1 MKNKDV
7 KKYIKYLCYQIDAI
21 EKDISN
27 AYKHIELSTLS
38 LKSVNAI
45 IKQLS
50 EEVYLD
56 ETEKQK
62 ISYQNLKDN
71 KVDVVYETY
80 DGIKKEFN
88 VPVHPYNEVEIN
100 DVLSRLEAIAK
111 IDVPSKST
119 SNMPAPSMEEKAI
132 AFMKRHNCSFYD
144 ALLGV

>member
-7 KKYIKYLCYQIDAI
+7 KKYIKYLCYQINAI

-50 EEVYLD
+50 EEAG
-56 ETEKQK
+56 KQK

-71 KVDVVYETY
+71 RVDVVYETY

-111 IDVPSKST
+111 VDVPSKSI
-119 SNMPAPSMEEKAI
+119 SNMPVTSMEEKAI
-132 AFMKRHNCSFYD
+132 AFTGCCGKCKKN
-144 ALLGV
+144 

>member
-62 ISYQNLKDN
+62 IRYQNLKDN
-71 KVDVVYETY
+71 RVDVVYETY
-80 DGIKKEFN
+80 DGVKKEFN

-100 DVLSRLEAIAK
+100 DVLSRLEVIAK
-111 IDVPSKST
+111 IDVPSKSAN
-119 SNMPAPSMEEKAI
+119 NMPVTSMEEKAI
-132 AFMKRHNCSFYD
+132 AFTGCCGKCKKN
-144 ALLGV
+144 

>member
-38 LKSVNAI
+38 LRSVNAI

-56 ETEKQK
+56 EVEKQK

-71 KVDVVYETY
+71 RVDVVYETY
-80 DGIKKEFN
+80 DGTKKEFN
-88 VPVHPYNEVEIN
+88 VPVHPYNEVEVN
-100 DVLSRLEAIAK
+100 DVLNRLEAIAK
-111 IDVPSKST
+111 IDVPLEST
-119 SNMPAPSMEEKAI
+119 SNIPAPSIKEKAI
-132 AFMKRHNCSFYD
+132 AFTGCCGKCKKD
-144 ALLGV
+144 